1 MRPGAAVTYPTEPQ
15 GKVPTVA
22 IVGCGSI
29 GTAFAVLFARAGFAV
44 RAWDAVPGAF
54 ERARTDLDARLGLLD
69 SFGLLLEPASVIS
82 ARVSFHPELRDAV
95 LGAELVQE
103 CAPEDIELKRSLFT
117 RLSEHSGEDT
127 VLASSSSALVPSSFA
142 ADLGAKSRVIV
153 GHPGNPPYLLPVIEV
168 VPASFTDPAAV
179 ERAAALYRRA
189 GLKVIHVRFEV
200 EGFVFNRL
208 QGALLR
214 EAYCLVRDGVVSV
227 EDVDE
232 VVRSGLGRRWSVL
245 GPFETV
251 DLNTRG
257 GIASHALKMGPAYE
271 RMGAE
276 RGQYD
281 PWTPELVEEVA
292 RQRRAVLPLDDW
304 EDRVRWRDEQL
315 MRLEGFFLE
324 RLFVDSDDFLAAA
337 D

>member
-1 MRPGAAVTYPTEPQ
+1 MRPGAAVTDPTALQ

-22 IVGCGSI
+22 IIGCGSI

-69 SFGLLLEPASVIS
+69 GFGLLLEPASVIS
-82 ARVSFHPELRDAV
+82 ARVSFHPELRGAV

-103 CAPEDIELKRSLFT
+103 CAPEDIELKRSLFAK
-117 RLSEHSGEDT
+117 LSEHSGTDT
-127 VLASSSSALVPSSFA
+127 VLSSSSSALVPSSFA

-189 GLKVIHVRFEV
+189 GLKVIHVRREV

-257 GIASHALKMGPAYE
+257 GITSHALKMGPAYE

-276 RGQYD
+276 RCQHD
-281 PWTPELVEEVA
+281 PWTPDLVEEVA
-292 RQRRAVLPLDDW
+292 RQRRAVLPLDEW

-315 MRLEGFFLE
+315 MRLEGFFQE
-324 RLFVDSDDFLAAA
+324 SVFVGSDDFLAAA

>member
-1 MRPGAAVTYPTEPQ
+1 M
-15 GKVPTVA
+15 
-22 IVGCGSI
+22 
-29 GTAFAVLFARAGFAV
+29 L
-44 RAWDAVPGAF
+44 
-54 ERARTDLDARLGLLD
+54 LDDSGLLV
-69 SFGLLLEPASVIS
+69 EPVAVIA
-82 ARVSFHPELRDAV
+82 ARVSFHTELSEA
-95 LGAELVQE
+95 LMGAALVQE
-103 CAPEDIELKRSLFT
+103 CAPENIELKRALFAEFSLH
-117 RLSEHSGEDT
+117 SEPDA
-127 VLASSSSALVPSSFA
+127 VLASSSSAFVPSSFA
-142 ADLGAKSRVIV
+142 ADLEAKERVIV
-153 GHPGNPPYLLPVIEV
+153 GHPGNPPYLLPIIEV
-168 VPASFTDPAAV
+168 VPAPFTAPATTD
-179 ERAAALYRRA
+179 RAAALYGRA
-189 GLKVIHVRFEV
+189 GLKVIHVRHEV

-276 RGQYD
+276 RGQHD

-292 RQRRAVLPLDDW
+292 RQRRAALPLDDW
-304 EDRVRWRDEQL
+304 EERVRWRDEQL
-315 MRLEGFFLE
+315 MRLEGFLQE
-324 RLFVDSDDFLAAA
+324 RLIVGSDDFLAAA